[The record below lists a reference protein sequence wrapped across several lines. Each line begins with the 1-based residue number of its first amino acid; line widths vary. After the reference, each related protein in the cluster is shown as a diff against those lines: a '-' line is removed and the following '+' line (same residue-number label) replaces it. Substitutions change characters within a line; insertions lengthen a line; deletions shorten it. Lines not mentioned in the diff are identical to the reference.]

1 LNPCT
6 CDENNNIH
14 CGGSNSI
21 ELKTIFHQ
29 MSTKLE
35 NGKKHFNG
43 FSLNNTLIKEL
54 TENTFEDIT
63 FDEVWIYNMTNLSL
77 IHTNAFEGMSSS
89 LKEFSVSNTSLKNSP
104 PNYDIFSAISSMVNI
119 TYAQIS
125 NSLIEEIPENA
136 FKPLNGTQKNL
147 SILNLNDNKITKIG
161 NNAFEYLDSLTQ
173 LELDGNKLNHISENA
188 FNFSKSSDKL
198 LQLFLDRNSLNSSSF
213 EKGAFDKFNRPTY
226 IIFSFGHNLNNI
238 TYLDQHIF
246 EEFMNNNNHSKI
258 DSITIDCK
266 DCRSFWL
273 FQNEKYSKQ
282 LSFLKCSNSKAFSDE
297 NNFPECKH
305 F

>member
-1 LNPCT
+1 
-6 CDENNNIH
+6 
-14 CGGSNSI
+14 
-21 ELKTIFHQ
+21 
-29 MSTKLE
+29 
-35 NGKKHFNG
+35 
-43 FSLNNTLIKEL
+43 
-54 TENTFEDIT
+54 
-63 FDEVWIYNMTNLSL
+63 
-77 IHTNAFEGMSSS
+77 
-89 LKEFSVSNTSLKNSP
+89 
-104 PNYDIFSAISSMVNI
+104 MVNI

-136 FKPLNGTQKNL
+136 FKPLNGTQENL

-161 NNAFEYLDSLTQ
+161 NNAFNHLNSLTQ
-173 LELDGNKLNHISENA
+173 LELDGNKLDHISENT

-246 EEFMNNNNHSKI
+246 EEFMNNNNHSMI
-258 DSITIDCK
+258 DSITIDCE

-282 LSFLKCSNSKAFSDE
+282 LLLLKCSNSKAFSDE